1 MLKFEEIDLD
11 RMVEEVLAGKEIARE
26 TASAILNCPDE
37 RLGDLLAATRRVRE
51 AAFGRRVKICMLRN
65 AQSGICPEDCSYC
78 SQSKISK
85 AEIPVYKMQSVAQL
99 VEGARI
105 AVESGARRYCMVCS
119 MRGPARHDVEHLG
132 EACDR
137 IRAELPQ
144 LELCLSIGLM
154 NTAIRRTSSKRA
166 GAGWINHNLNTSR
179 RFYPE
184 ICTTHTYDDRIETIE
199 NVCAAGLSTCSG
211 GIIGMGETDDDILD
225 LAYSTRRL
233 AIDSVPLNFLHP
245 IKGTPLESQR
255 ALTPEKC
262 LKAACLFRLLNPRS
276 EVRAAG
282 GRELNVGAR
291 QADLFNAVNSIF
303 VNGYLTTAGWDWT
316 RTREL
321 IERAGYEP
329 SRPRRLFPRGDNRFD
344 DRRKSDGVV
353 ILRLAVEG
361 STTSTR
367 TPVRSTRSASSVATI
382 PSLTARRCA
391 ATSASRRNACGV
403 CACHNPARATVAT
416 IALSTTRFN
425 VSDTCIAAI
434 APPARGCSREAR
446 LENCRRRQRPRRIVN
461 DHQRALRTG

>member
-11 RMVEEVLAGKEIARE
+11 RMVEDVLAGKEIARD
-26 TASAILNCPDE
+26 TAAAILNCPDD
-37 RLGDLLAATRRVRE
+37 RLGDLLAATRTVRE

-99 VEGARI
+99 IEGARI

-119 MRGPARHDVEHLG
+119 MRGPARQDVEHLG

-137 IRAELPQ
+137 ISAELPG

-154 NTAIRRTSSKRA
+154 NREQADELKRV

-199 NVCAAGLSTCSG
+199 N
-211 GIIGMGETDDDILD
+211 
-225 LAYSTRRL
+225 
-233 AIDSVPLNFLHP
+233 
-245 IKGTPLESQR
+245 
-255 ALTPEKC
+255 
-262 LKAACLFRLLNPRS
+262 
-276 EVRAAG
+276 VRAAG

-329 SRPRRLFPRGDNRFD
+329 
-344 DRRKSDGVV
+344 
-353 ILRLAVEG
+353 E
-361 STTSTR
+361 
-367 TPVRSTRSASSVATI
+367 SA
-382 PSLTARRCA
+382 
-391 ATSASRRNACGV
+391 
-403 CACHNPARATVAT
+403 
-416 IALSTTRFN
+416 
-425 VSDTCIAAI
+425 
-434 APPARGCSREAR
+434 
-446 LENCRRRQRPRRIVN
+446 
-461 DHQRALRTG
+461 